1 MENTE
6 IKQEQTPQ
14 VETPVEEKSVE
25 NKPQP
30 KVQTLDNETKNLLE
44 AENNKLKAALSDLH
58 YKNAGFDA
66 EHREWVQTILEKEGK
81 HLYDEKINDV
91 LADKKYDIFR
101 KAENDTHT
109 QHVNNTSVEAKEQQ
123 DGKPK
128 QFTEEELDNISI
140 YIPAR
145 HGKK

>member
-1 MENTE
+1 MENE

-14 VETPVEEKSVE
+14 AEKHVE

-30 KVQTLDNETKNLLE
+30 KAPILDKETQVLLE
-44 AENNKLKAALSDLH
+44 AENIKLKNTLSDLH
-58 YKNAGFDA
+58 YKSAGFDE

-101 KAENDTHT
+101 KPKNDTHSE
-109 QHVNNTSVEAKEQQ
+109 HVANFGKQENKQQPLSEEEINNTQ
-123 DGKPK
+123 
-128 QFTEEELDNISI
+128 I
-140 YIPAR
+140 YIPGID
-145 HGKK
+145 GK

>member
-1 MENTE
+1 MENE
-6 IKQEQTPQ
+6 NKQEQTPSA
-14 VETPVEEKSVE
+14 ETPVEEKQ
-25 NKPQP
+25 QP
-30 KVQTLDNETKNLLE
+30 KAQTLDNETKNLLE
-44 AENNKLKAALSDLH
+44 AENIKLKNTLSDLH
-58 YKNAGFDA
+58 YKSAGFDD
-66 EHREWVQTILEKEGK
+66 EHRNWVQTILEKEGK

-101 KAENDTHT
+101 KAVNDTHT
-109 QHVNNTSVEAKEQQ
+109 QHINNTSLETKEQP

-128 QFTEEELDNISI
+128 QFTKEELDDISI